1 MGEVYRARDTKLGR
15 DVAIKVLPE
24 AFGCNAERMARFQRE
39 AKILASLNHSNIA
52 AIYFVEDSS
61 GTEALVMELVEG
73 PTLANRMKSGPIPID
88 EAVRIARQICDALEY
103 AHERGVVHRD
113 LKPSNV
119 KVGNDDT
126 AKILDFG
133 LAKAMEGNSTPLD
146 IANSPTITDIAT
158 QSEVLLGTAAYM
170 SPEQAKGKP
179 VDRRAD
185 IWAFGCVFYEMLIG
199 KMAFRGESVTDTL
212 AAVIKGDPDWSQLP
226 VETPGASSGSAATLP
241 AKRSEAALAR
251 HRRRAHLAR

>member
-1 MGEVYRARDTKLGR
+1 
-15 DVAIKVLPE
+15 
-24 AFGCNAERMARFQRE
+24 MARFQRE

-133 LAKAMEGNSTPLD
+133 LAKAMED
-146 IANSPTITDIAT
+146 KRE
-158 QSEVLLGTAAYM
+158 QSNL
-170 SPEQAKGKP
+170 
-179 VDRRAD
+179 
-185 IWAFGCVFYEMLIG
+185 
-199 KMAFRGESVTDTL
+199 
-212 AAVIKGDPDWSQLP
+212 
-226 VETPGASSGSAATLP
+226 
-241 AKRSEAALAR
+241 
-251 HRRRAHLAR
+251 